1 MTAVVVIAK
10 ECVAG
15 RVKTRLTPPFTP
27 DEAAMLAAASLSD
40 TLETVA
46 ALPVARRVLYFDGA
60 RPPEEALDLGFEVL
74 PQVGGGLDERLA
86 HLFDVLTEPVILVG
100 MDTPQLAAAD
110 LAAALAGLDGPAR
123 LGRSDTATPRRT
135 PHPDCWIGPAADGG
149 FWALGMREPRG
160 DVIRGVPMSRD
171 DTGALQRA
179 RLADAGLTVGMLP
192 ALTDVDTAAEAS
204 VVATAAPD
212 SRFARLFRRLRAGRP
227 GPLPATS
234 AAAGR
239 RGAT

>member
-27 DEAAMLAAASLSD
+27 DEAAMLAAASLGD
-40 TLETVA
+40 TLVTVA
-46 ALPVARRVLYFDGA
+46 ALPVARLVLCFDGT
-60 RPPEEALDLGFEVL
+60 RPPQEALDLGFEVV

-86 HLFDVLTEPVILVG
+86 HVFDVLTEPVLLVG

-110 LAAALAGLDGPAR
+110 VAAALAGLGGHA
-123 LGRSDTATPRRT
+123 
-135 PHPDCWIGPAADGG
+135 HPDCWIGPAADGG

-171 DTGALQRA
+171 DTGSLQCR
-179 RLADAGLTVGMLP
+179 RLAGAGLTVGKLP
-192 ALTDVDTAAEAS
+192 VLTDIDTASAAS
-204 VVATAAPD
+204 AVAAAAPD
-212 SRFARLFRRLRAGRP
+212 SRFAREFRRLSAGW
-227 GPLPATS
+227 PA
-234 AAAGR
+234 
-239 RGAT
+239 